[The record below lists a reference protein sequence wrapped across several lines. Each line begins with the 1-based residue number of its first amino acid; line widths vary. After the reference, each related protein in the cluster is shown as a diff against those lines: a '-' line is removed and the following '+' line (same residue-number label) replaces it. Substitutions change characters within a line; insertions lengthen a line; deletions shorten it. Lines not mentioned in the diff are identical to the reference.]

1 MKDLMMFMVVL
12 MFFQINFIMCKPQQ
26 AAQQPEEQQFD
37 QDLEVLQQN
46 PQPEIPQQIAEKS
59 PEPVNQ
65 ELNATPPQPQA
76 MPHHHHHNQ
85 QQQQQQ
91 HQQQQ
96 QYVKKARILHH
107 GQKSATAVPTS
118 ASQQK
123 SSDSSTL
130 TSVNDR
136 KPEKE
141 SYFRRLIKKSFC
153 LFGYLEPLEKR
164 SCDFYCYNNWFRYGH
179 CVKGECVCHI

>member
-136 KPEKE
+136 KPENADGK
-141 SYFRRLIKKSFC
+141 YLYC
-153 LFGYLEPLEKR
+153 LFGTPV
-164 SCDFYCYNNWFRYGH
+164 CNWYCTRNNFS
-179 CVKGECVCHI
+179 KGICEWKWLKCICIN